1 MDCSMLEFPALP
13 AKQAKRTQRK
23 VCEILAVG
31 DEPETQGDWE
41 VMSTANRGGP
51 SWRRKTEKGY
61 VITFVV
67 DSGTAKT
74 MAPRNM
80 VPGMKPYKTANT
92 GKNFRVAE
100 GTLIPNEGELRLN
113 GESNQAPLDFKA
125 QVAKVTKPL
134 ASTIE
139 MADAGNIVITHKD
152 GGLVKHLTPEGLARV
167 LKAIQSEVGTELVI
181 QRKESTYVFDMEIE
195 APQPK
200 SRTVTTPMEV
210 GHVGQ
215 GNRWAPFWEV
225 EEEEFNC
232 VPCTPF
238 RRLQ

>member
-1 MDCSMLEFPALP
+1 
-13 AKQAKRTQRK
+13 
-23 VCEILAVG
+23 
-31 DEPETQGDWE
+31 
-41 VMSTANRGGP
+41 
-51 SWRRKTEKGY
+51 
-61 VITFVV
+61 
-67 DSGTAKT
+67 
-74 MAPRNM
+74 
-80 VPGMKPYKTANT
+80 MKPYKTANT

-152 GGLVKHLTPEGLARV
+152 GGLVKHLSPEGLARV
-167 LKAIQSEVGTELVI
+167 MAAIQSEVGTELVI
-181 QRKESTYVFDMEIE
+181 QRKESTYVFDMEIA

-200 SRTVTTPMEV
+200 GKTVTAPMEV
-210 GHVGQ
+210 GHVAK

-225 EEEEFNC
+225 EEEDFNC
-232 VPCTPF
+232 TPCAPF
-238 RRLQ
+238 RRPQ

>member
-1 MDCSMLEFPALP
+1 MTA
-13 AKQAKRTQRK
+13 
-23 VCEILAVG
+23 
-31 DEPETQGDWE
+31 
-41 VMSTANRGGP
+41 ANRAGP
-51 SWRRKTEKGY
+51 SWRRKTDKGY

-80 VPGMKPYKTANT
+80 VPGMKPYKTAHT

-152 GGLVKHLTPEGLARV
+152 GGLVKHLSPEGLARV
-167 LKAIQSEVGTELVI
+167 LKAIQSEIGTELVI

-195 APQPK
+195 TPQPT
-200 SRTVTTPMEV
+200 SRTVATPMEV
-210 GHVGQ
+210 GHVGK